1 MKIKCRI
8 QLVLSLASAMS
19 LFAASTA
26 LPGQAAEVVETNTQT
41 TSQSTSQTV
50 SPTTSQTTSQTTE
63 IIQPGLSQPKVI
75 DSWMQPSVTR
85 TKSVTSSD
93 GSVEKTVEPMI
104 MERHEAVVVPTEA
117 KVTTTTTVTPA
128 QTTQVTNSAVV
139 KTAVVNTAVARKA
152 PVVRKK
158 RYVKRAY
165 RRAPRRQQVAV
176 RHTAQVKTVVVQP
189 QIIQQRQTIEQKSVL
204 ITRPD
209 PALKFN

>member
-1 MKIKCRI
+1 MKTKCQI
-8 QLVLSLASAMS
+8 QLMLSLASAVS

-26 LPGQAAEVVETNTQT
+26 MPGQAAEVIETNTQT
-41 TSQSTSQTV
+41 TTQTSPVINQASSQT
-50 SPTTSQTTSQTTE
+50 TTE

-93 GSVEKTVEPMI
+93 GTTEKTVEPMI

-117 KVTTTTTVTPA
+117 KVTTTTSVTPA
-128 QTTQVTNSAVV
+128 QVTQVTNSAVV
-139 KTAVVNTAVARKA
+139 KTAVVKA
-152 PVVRKK
+152 PVK
-158 RYVKRAY
+158 RTRHYVKRVY
-165 RRAPRRQQVAV
+165 RHTPRRHHVAV
-176 RHTAQVKTVVVQP
+176 RHYAQTKTVVVQP

-204 ITRPD
+204 IERPD

>member
-1 MKIKCRI
+1 
-8 QLVLSLASAMS
+8 MS

-41 TSQSTSQTV
+41 TSQSSSQTV
-50 SPTTSQTTSQTTE
+50 SPTTSQTTSQTTV
-63 IIQPGLSQPKVI
+63 IIQPGLAQPKVI

-176 RHTAQVKTVVVQP
+176 PHTAQVKTVVEQP

>member
-1 MKIKCRI
+1 MKK
-8 QLVLSLASAMS
+8 LMLSLASAMS
-19 LFAASTA
+19 LLAASTA
-26 LPGQAAEVVETNTQT
+26 LPGQAAEVTETSTQT
-41 TSQSTSQTV
+41 TSQSTSQSV
-50 SPTTSQTTSQTTE
+50 SPTTSQTTTE
-63 IIQPGLSQPKVI
+63 IIQPGLSEPKVI

-117 KVTTTTTVTPA
+117 KVTTTTSVTPA

-139 KTAVVNTAVARKA
+139 KTAVVNTAAVRKA
-152 PVVRKK
+152 PVVRKR

>member
-19 LFAASTA
+19 LLAASTA
-26 LPGQAAEVVETNTQT
+26 LPGQAAEVTETSTQT
-41 TSQSTSQTV
+41 TSQSTSQSV
-50 SPTTSQTTSQTTE
+50 SPTTSQTTTE
-63 IIQPGLSQPKVI
+63 IIQPGLSEPKVI

-117 KVTTTTTVTPA
+117 KVTTTTSVTPA

-139 KTAVVNTAVARKA
+139 KTAVVNTAAVRKA
-152 PVVRKK
+152 PVVRKR